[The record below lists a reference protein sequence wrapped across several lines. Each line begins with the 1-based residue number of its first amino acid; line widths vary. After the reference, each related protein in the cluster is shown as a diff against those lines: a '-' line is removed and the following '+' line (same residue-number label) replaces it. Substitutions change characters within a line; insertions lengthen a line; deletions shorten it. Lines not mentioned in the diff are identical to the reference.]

1 MKSTKTETKQPNSYS
16 ICPALSYR
24 RMTVA
29 RKRNKKKKRGSPD
42 DTSRYCSGKVIA
54 PPSCKQ
60 SSRDKGGK
68 N

>member
-1 MKSTKTETKQPNSYS
+1 MAIRIQNPFYSSDAGAHSSERHPN
-16 ICPALSYR
+16 I
-24 RMTVA
+24 RM
-29 RKRNKKKKRGSPD
+29 KRNEESPD

-60 SSRDKGGK
+60 SSEGKGGK